1 MSDAAALKAEANA
14 AFSAKDFVKANEL
27 YSKAIELDPSNH
39 VLYSNRSA
47 TKTSLKDYAG
57 ALEDAERCIQIDS
70 SFVKGHARKGAALH
84 GLGDLEDAVFAYE
97 EGLKIDPN
105 NAPLKKGLDDVK
117 RALDS
122 RGPPGG
128 DDAGLGAFFKDPN
141 LLGKLASNPKTA
153 AHMRDPG
160 FVAKV
165 QGLAQGGNVD
175 FASMLQDKRMLDVIG
190 VAMGIDMQAFERPEG
205 STEMPEGSGIK
216 EPAATPMEGVEP
228 TSSSTSKAAK
238 VEDDVPEPKPTP
250 RAPEPKKTA
259 PTPAKEAAPEPAA
272 DAEEKK
278 QALAAKA
285 RGAEAYK
292 SRDFDAA
299 IQAFTEAWETWPQDV
314 TFLTNLAAVYFE
326 KGDYP
331 KSIETCEKA
340 VEEGR
345 SLRADYKVIAKALGR
360 IGSAYEKQADLA
372 NAIKYYSKS
381 LTEHRTA
388 DILTKLRAAEKAKA
402 EAEKQAYIN
411 PELAEK
417 EREEGNVHFKAGT
430 FAEAVKHYTEAI
442 KRLPSDPRAY
452 NNRAA
457 AYTKLAAFP
466 EALKDAEEAIR
477 IDPTF
482 IKAYIRKSMVLFGM
496 KDYAKALNACQ
507 EAMEADTEKKHTR
520 EIEQQMQKC
529 MMETYAQRSTETDE
543 QTLARAMQD
552 PEVAK
557 IMSDPA
563 MQSMLQ
569 TAQSDPRALQ
579 EYMKN
584 PVVKAKI
591 QKLVA
596 AGIIKTR

>member
-1 MSDAAALKAEANA
+1 MSDAVALKAQANA
-14 AFSAKDFVKANEL
+14 AFSAKDFVQANEL
-27 YSKAIELDPSNH
+27 YSKAIELDPTNH

-47 TKTSLKDYAG
+47 TKTSLRDYAG
-57 ALEDAERCIQIDS
+57 ALEDAE
-70 SFVKGHARKGAALH
+70 K
-84 GLGDLEDAVFAYE
+84 
-97 EGLKIDPN
+97 EGLKLDPS

-141 LLGKLASNPKTA
+141 LLGKLATNPKTS
-153 AHMRDPG
+153 AHMSDPG

-165 QGLAQGGNVD
+165 QALAKGGNVD

-205 STEMPEGSGIK
+205 STEMPAEYK
-216 EPAATPMEGVEP
+216 EPESTPMEGVES
-228 TSSSTSKAAK
+228 TSSTSKAAK
-238 VEDDVPEPKPTP
+238 VEDEVPEPKSTP
-250 RAPEPKKTA
+250 RAPEP
-259 PTPAKEAAPEPAA
+259 AKAAAPEPVKEQVPEPTAA
-272 DAEEKK
+272 DANAEEKK
-278 QALAAKA
+278 KALEAKA

-299 IQAFTEAWETWPQDV
+299 IQAFTEAWELWPQDV

-326 KGDYP
+326 KGDFP
-331 KSIETCEKA
+331 KVIETSEKA

-360 IGSAYEKQADLA
+360 IGSAYEKQGDLA

-417 EREEGNVHFKAGT
+417 AREEGNVHFKAGT

-442 KRLPSDPRAY
+442 KRLPSDARAY

-496 KDYAKALNACQ
+496 KDYTKALDACQ
-507 EAMEADTEKKHTR
+507 DALVADTEKKHTR
-520 EIEQQMQKC
+520 EIETQMQKC
-529 MMETYAQRSTETDE
+529 MMETYAQRSSETDE
-543 QTLARAMQD
+543 QTLERAMKD

-569 TAQSDPRALQ
+569 QAQSDPRALQ

-584 PVVKAKI
+584 PVVKQKI
-591 QKLVA
+591 QKVSRA
-596 AGIIKTR
+596 ITSAI

>member
-57 ALEDAERCIQIDS
+57 ALEDAERCIEIDS

-84 GLGDLEDAVFAYE
+84 GLGNLEDAVFAYE
-97 EGLKIDPN
+97 EGLKLDPN

-165 QGLAQGGNVD
+165 QELAKGGNVD

-205 STEMPEGSGIK
+205 STDLPEGHK
-216 EPAATPMEGVEP
+216 EPTATPTPMEGVES
-228 TSSSTSKAAK
+228 TSSNSKAAK

-250 RAPEPKKTA
+250 RAPEPKKAA

-278 QALAAKA
+278 QALASKA

-326 KGDYP
+326 KKDYP

-360 IGSAYEKQADLA
+360 IGSAYEKQDDLA

-402 EAEKQAYIN
+402 EAEKQAYID

-466 EALKDAEEAIR
+466 EALKDADEAIR

-584 PVVKAKI
+584 PVVKQKI